1 MTRKRRAG
9 GIIAAGI
16 TTAMLAAA
24 CGNGGGTDAGAADN
38 GDNGAAENGAI
49 SCPASITLDIGS
61 SAFAD
66 QNGAD
71 LPLIAE
77 FGEKFNTTVTVN
89 RMGESTDV
97 FNAVMAGLAVG
108 GAGIG
113 DLVGIEGDNFAA
125 VTINPDDWVTLPEIE
140 GRWLDWAEDEGRV
153 DGKLLGYRTDIGPT
167 SVMFNAQ
174 LLIDNG
180 FEQYAEP
187 DAFGEWIG
195 GANATW
201 DTFLDAGREFH
212 EATGIAWVDSIS
224 DGPMRAALR
233 QLPAAFENPDTGL
246 PTDLA
251 QNTKVHD
258 IFLQMTGAMTE
269 GLGAGTPFWDG
280 EWGAAMLAG
289 EFATMVAPPWQ
300 LGWPLMASGAG
311 TDMEGAW
318 RIAPTFPNG
327 GANWG
332 GTFMMVPAHTEA
344 RDCAIALA
352 DWLTNDQTAV
362 AAWENQG
369 AFPSQVAVLKAGVK
383 ATEAQTNFLG
393 GQDMVPVLTALAE
406 AIPSA
411 TFRGEHF
418 QWIQDTGIF
427 NTAATVQDG
436 INTPEAA
443 WDAAVA
449 AFNGQG
455 FELDQS

>member
-1 MTRKRRAG
+1 
-9 GIIAAGI
+9 
-16 TTAMLAAA
+16 MLAAA
-24 CGNGGGTDAGAADN
+24 CGNGGGAEAEAPAA
-38 GDNGAAENGAI
+38 GDNGAATDGAI
-49 SCPASITLDIGS
+49 SCPANITLDVF
-61 SAFAD
+61 SAVLAD
-66 QNGAD
+66 TDGAD

-77 FGEKFNTTVTVN
+77 FGEKHNTTVTVN
-89 RMGESTDV
+89 RMGESTDL
-97 FNAVMAGLAVG
+97 FSAVMAGLAVG
-108 GAGIG
+108 GAGVG
-113 DLVGIEGDNFAA
+113 DVVAVEADNFAA
-125 VTINPDDWVTLPEIE
+125 VTIDPSDWVTLPEVD

-153 DGKLLGYRTDIGPT
+153 DGNLLGYRTDIGPM

-187 DAFGEWIG
+187 EAFAEWIG
-195 GANATW
+195 GENATW
-201 DTFLDAGREFH
+201 DTFLEAGREFH
-212 EATGIAWVDSIS
+212 AATGIAWVDSIS

-233 QLPAAFENPDTGL
+233 QLPAAFENPETGL

-251 QNTKVHD
+251 ENSDVRD

-311 TDMEGAW
+311 TDMDGAW
-318 RIAPTFPNG
+318 RIAPSFPNG
-327 GANWG
+327 GGNWG
-332 GTFMMVPAHTEA
+332 GTFLMVPAHSQAQE
-344 RDCAIALA
+344 CAIALA
-352 DWLTNDQTAV
+352 DWLTNDDTAV
-362 AAWENQG
+362 EAWENQG
-369 AFPSQVAVLKAGVK
+369 SFPAQTAVLEAGFS

-393 GQDMVPVLTALAE
+393 GQDMVETLTGLAE

-418 QWIQDTGIF
+418 QWIQDQAIF
-427 NTAATVQDG
+427 NNAATVQDG

-443 WDAAVA
+443 WDAAVSE
-449 AFNGQG
+449 FNAQG
-455 FELDQS
+455 FELDQ